1 MNYREQNKLPK
12 KVLLYNAIV
21 NETECYAAI

>member
-1 MNYREQNKLPK
+1 MNYREQNKRPK